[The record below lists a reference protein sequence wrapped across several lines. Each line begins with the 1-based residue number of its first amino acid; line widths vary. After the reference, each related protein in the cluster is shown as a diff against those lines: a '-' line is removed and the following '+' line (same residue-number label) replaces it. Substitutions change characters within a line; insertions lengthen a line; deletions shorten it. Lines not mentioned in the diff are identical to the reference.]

1 MLIYRLIIIACGLL
15 GINQVK
21 AESNDFALSNVEHS
35 IHGVVDIRVGYADT
49 IDSYLDGGLGK
60 LAANNGGQVALSQ
73 LGLSYHSQWG
83 DAWSSRIV
91 ANAYVDG
98 INNGIGLTEA
108 MVRYRDIPN
117 ESGIRLDVEFGL
129 MYPKISLENVATTW
143 ASPYSLSYSTM
154 NSWLAEEVRHIGLS
168 TTVESLGKY
177 RQSAHDFSLTAE
189 AFMYNDTTGAMLSWH
204 GWTQSSRQTLLQ
216 ETLPITAIPAMQPG
230 GMLDEQAANSDPFK
244 ELDDRIGAHV
254 VAKWTWRNN
263 GSVQAGYYDNNADT
277 LIVKQGQ
284 YAWLTQFG
292 HIGAKW
298 RLPMGINLI
307 SQYMQGSTIMT
318 NTDGW
323 PVVDNDFHSGYIMLS
338 KRWSQHRVSLRVED
352 FSVTDNDDTPED
364 DNNED
369 GQSMTLAYQYQ
380 LDRPWFIQL
389 EYNVI
394 DSTRPA
400 RRYLNLPIDLIEQQW
415 QLSSRYFF

>member
-1 MLIYRLIIIACGLL
+1 M
-15 GINQVK
+15 
-21 AESNDFALSNVEHS
+21 SNVEHS

-108 MVRYRDIPN
+108 MVRYRDIPS